1 MRAEYVMWSE
11 CEHHIV
17 TAARKM
23 HITLNKKA
31 YSGGNGA
38 REGAEEHSSSGSEE
52 LEFHFVR
59 LMFTLISDQN
69 YERQK

>member
-1 MRAEYVMWSE
+1 
-11 CEHHIV
+11 
-17 TAARKM
+17 M

-52 LEFHFVR
+52 LVFHFVR
-59 LMFTLISDQN
+59 LIWCSLKSEIKIMKGKSSRNEADAVDI
-69 YERQK
+69 